1 SKPSN
6 TKADVSKRLNSI
18 VQWTRE
24 RFNDCLG
31 KSEVVGRKL
40 QHAQRQ
46 LPDDHPSH
54 PNSQST
60 SSSAPKAAVTA
71 SAERITI
78 TSGVTAERLMFE
90 RAVEMSRAAAVS
102 ELVNEDLGDC
112 ELSYVTAVMLLEA
125 VLEADDEPLIRRPS
139 QKRDKAGDELV
150 VGMESHDRQT
160 VIKLIE
166 GARSRLA
173 GLRKKINHAH
183 HQLSAA
189 NAAAAPRS
197 SSLGGNNNSS
207 NSSSA
212 TPKPTSNPSPSSLTP
227 AGALAGTPPR

>member
-1 SKPSN
+1 
-6 TKADVSKRLNSI
+6 
-18 VQWTRE
+18 
-24 RFNDCLG
+24 
-31 KSEVVGRKL
+31 
-40 QHAQRQ
+40 
-46 LPDDHPSH
+46 
-54 PNSQST
+54 
-60 SSSAPKAAVTA
+60 
-71 SAERITI
+71 
-78 TSGVTAERLMFE
+78 E

-102 ELVNEDLGDC
+102 ELVNEDLADC

-173 GLRKKINHAH
+173 GLRKKINHP
-183 HQLSAA
+183 QPSTG
-189 NAAAAPRS
+189 PRS
-197 SSLGGNNNSS
+197 SLSNNSS
-207 NSSSA
+207 HA

-227 AGALAGTPPR
+227 AGALAGTPPC